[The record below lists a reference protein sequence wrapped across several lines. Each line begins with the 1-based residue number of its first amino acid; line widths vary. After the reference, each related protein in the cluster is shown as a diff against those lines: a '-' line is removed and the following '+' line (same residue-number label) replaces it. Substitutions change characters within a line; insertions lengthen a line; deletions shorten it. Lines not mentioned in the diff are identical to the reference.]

1 MLSNEKLNI
10 KSNVQVSNNPLKSKK
25 NIHALGLSYICDFL
39 KRAGFTILEVNTDP
53 NHHFQLLAEING
65 KTFLIAVRSACA
77 PEVGRIDT
85 FTLEKL
91 ERESEKLNA
100 IPHFAGLTIAPVEM
114 KDMEFES
121 VNLGQEFRIIF
132 NGISAVGNLGVLT
145 ANG

>member
-10 KSNVQVSNNPLKSKK
+10 KSTVRVDNNPLKSKK
-25 NIHALGLSYICDFL
+25 KIHALGLSYISDIL
-39 KRAGFTILEVNTDP
+39 TRAGFTLLEVNTDP
-53 NHHFQLLAEING
+53 NHHFQLLAEINE

-85 FTLEKL
+85 FALEKL

-100 IPHFAGLTIAPVEM
+100 IPHFAGLTIAPVEK
-114 KDMEFES
+114 KDMEVES
-121 VNLGQEFRIIF
+121 VHVGQEFKIIF
-132 NGISAVGNLGVLT
+132 SGISAVGNSGVLT

>member
-1 MLSNEKLNI
+1 MLSNEKLNNNR
-10 KSNVQVSNNPLKSKK
+10 KLRVVNNPLRSKK

-53 NHHFQLLAEING
+53 NHHFQLLADINE

-77 PEVGRIDT
+77 PEVGRIDSS
-85 FTLEKL
+85 TLEKL

-100 IPHFAGLTIAPVEM
+100 IPHFAGVSIAPVEN
-114 KDMEFES
+114 KDMEVES
-121 VNLGQEFRIIF
+121 VNSGQEFRIIF
-132 NGISAVGNLGVLT
+132 SGISAVGTSGVLT